1 MSNKIKLKDILA
13 EAFEDTPTTD
23 KRQTL
28 ESVKNFGVVG
38 KSIYGG
44 ANIME
49 IAKQLSDIAESAH
62 NHVLSETDDWFDKVS
77 VSKNMDNDG
86 KDEPDD
92 EEYMD
97 NKDAAIKKAM
107 KATKEGLDKRPVR
120 RLKDIGSVTTGIPM
134 LGDMIKNK

>member
-1 MSNKIKLKDILA
+1 MSKIKLKDILA

-49 IAKQLSDIAESAH
+49 IAKQLSDIAEGAH
-62 NHVLSETDDWFDKVS
+62 NHVLSETDDFFDFL
-77 VSKNMDNDG
+77 SKTD
-86 KDEPDD
+86 
-92 EEYMD
+92 
-97 NKDAAIKKAM
+97 
-107 KATKEGLDKRPVR
+107 
-120 RLKDIGSVTTGIPM
+120 
-134 LGDMIKNK
+134 